1 MDLGHN
7 LFRFL
12 ARQQVVEKLPI
23 ALLALS
29 ETSPGS
35 SVELTLMCPWTIDST
50 LFASC
55 RDL

>member
-12 ARQQVVEKLPI
+12 ARQQVIEKLPI

-29 ETSPGS
+29 KPRSGLIRRTYVDVS
-35 SVELTLMCPWTIDST
+35 LDS
-50 LFASC
+50 
-55 RDL
+55 

>member
-12 ARQQVVEKLPI
+12 ARQQVVEKLPT

-29 ETSPGS
+29 ETSPGLIRRTYVDVS
-35 SVELTLMCPWTIDST
+35 LDN
-50 LFASC
+50 
-55 RDL
+55 

>member
-29 ETSPGS
+29 EPSP
-35 SVELTLMCPWTIDST
+35 ELIRRTYVDVSLDN
-50 LFASC
+50 
-55 RDL
+55 